1 MENFYQRTP
10 TETLEYFHS
19 DQTKGLSKQGA
30 KEALD
35 TYGENTIQQQES
47 TSPWKLLWHNL
58 NNLIVYLLL
67 AAALLSFAMG
77 ETIEGIAVLIAVVIA
92 VMTGFVTE
100 LRAQKSID
108 SLQEMIYTTAKVIR
122 DGQVMEVESA
132 AIVPGDILVLAEGD
146 AIAADA
152 RLLESRNLACIE
164 SALTGESEAVEK
176 NAAEQYDEDVPLGD
190 RRNVVFAGTAV
201 TRGNGYA
208 VVTATGMKTE
218 VGKISDMLTGNKS
231 AKTPL
236 DIELDK
242 LGKAI
247 IIAALFAAVTVLI
260 AGLLT
265 DQPLV
270 EMLHNSIILAV
281 AAIPEAMPAVST
293 ITLSRG
299 MR

>member
-1 MENFYQRTP
+1 M
-10 TETLEYFHS
+10 
-19 DQTKGLSKQGA
+19 
-30 KEALD
+30 
-35 TYGENTIQQQES
+35 
-47 TSPWKLLWHNL
+47 KLLWHNL

-146 AIAADA
+146 SIAADA

-176 NAAEQYDEDVPLGD
+176 KCG
-190 RRNVVFAGTAV
+190 R
-201 TRGNGYA
+201 
-208 VVTATGMKTE
+208 
-218 VGKISDMLTGNKS
+218 
-231 AKTPL
+231 
-236 DIELDK
+236 
-242 LGKAI
+242 
-247 IIAALFAAVTVLI
+247 
-260 AGLLT
+260 
-265 DQPLV
+265 
-270 EMLHNSIILAV
+270 
-281 AAIPEAMPAVST
+281 T
-293 ITLSRG
+293 I
-299 MR
+299 